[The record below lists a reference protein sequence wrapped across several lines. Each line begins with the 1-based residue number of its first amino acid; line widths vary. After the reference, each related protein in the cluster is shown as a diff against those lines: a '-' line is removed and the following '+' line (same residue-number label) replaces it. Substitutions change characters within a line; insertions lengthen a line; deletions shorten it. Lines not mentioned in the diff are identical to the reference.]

1 MKFTKKRKYSIG
13 MYLKDSNNLFFFTS
27 RGEIYLNK
35 NYQDN

>member
-1 MKFTKKRKYSIG
+1 MKFTKKRNTASAC
-13 MYLKDSNNLFFFTS
+13 DSKTAITFFFTS